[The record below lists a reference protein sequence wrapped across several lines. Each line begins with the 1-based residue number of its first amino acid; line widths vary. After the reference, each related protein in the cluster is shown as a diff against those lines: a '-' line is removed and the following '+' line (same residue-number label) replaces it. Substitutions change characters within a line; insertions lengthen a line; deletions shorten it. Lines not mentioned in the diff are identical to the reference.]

1 MKEKL
6 ELLKNEHKNL
16 IIELKEVEFPYLE
29 ENNTKE
35 ERIFISGFK
44 GNPEFHLIL
53 KDSDDIEVVNEL
65 LKKDFYIFDE
75 FIGIKYGNTI
85 EILLTSVSYRT
96 SPIYPKLEEDLKK
109 ITLCNIGL
117 NYLHNSLNILL
128 QIGPENTL
136 PKLLQFSR
144 GAYRRY
150 INRKPHILKIE
161 NFKKESSDGIVN
173 DIRNIINSVLFDIE
187 YNYDIA
193 LEPINV
199 GTFSRRFF
207 RKHRKKNELP
217 EERFN
222 LVYKKYIPELIQYF
236 HIAEKVDFL
245 PFKFICY
252 YHIIEYFS
260 DKSAYD
266 LVSKEVKKILLKP
279 DFHIKT
285 DKYVT
290 TAINLFK
297 KENDRHTNDKVKI
310 ERVLKQYIKR
320 EELKESIEEFELIEH
335 FSKPITFECAKPLKL
350 PAIDFEKDG
359 NFFAELTKRIYST
372 RCSIVHSNPDFDE
385 SKAVPFKP
393 SPANIDKLRIEIE
406 MISQIARTII
416 IESKENN

>member
-6 ELLKNEHKNL
+6 ELLENEFKDL
-16 IIELKEVEFPYLE
+16 TFELKEEQFHYLE
-29 ENNTKE
+29 EGIKKE
-35 ERIFISGFK
+35 DRIYVSGFK
-44 GNPEFHLIL
+44 GNSEFQIVL
-53 KDSDDIEVVNEL
+53 KPDDDIDLISDLLRKEL
-65 LKKDFYIFDE
+65 FIFTDFLA
-75 FIGIKYGNTI
+75 IKYENTI
-85 EILLTSVSYRT
+85 EVLLTTISYRT
-96 SPIYPKLEEDLKK
+96 SFRNIEFDEDVNRAVV
-109 ITLCNIGL
+109 CNIGM
-117 NYLHNSLNILL
+117 NYFKNDLNILL
-128 QIGPENTL
+128 EIGEDNTL
-136 PKLLQFSR
+136 PKFIKFVR
-144 GAYRRY
+144 GAFRYSRR
-150 INRKPHILKIE
+150 RPTILKIE
-161 NFKKESSDGIVN
+161 NFKKESPDGVIN
-173 DIRNIINSVLFDIE
+173 DVRSIINSVLFDIE

-193 LEPINV
+193 LETVNID
-199 GTFSRRFF
+199 GLLRRYF
-207 RKHRKKNELP
+207 RRRRKKNELP
-217 EERFN
+217 SEKFN

-310 ERVLKQYIKR
+310 ERVLKQYIRR
-320 EELKESIEEFELIEH
+320 EELKESIEELELIEH
-335 FSKPITFECAKPLKL
+335 FSEPLTFDCVKPLKL
-350 PAIDFEKDG
+350 PAIDFEKEG
-359 NFFAELTKRIYST
+359 NFFGELTKRIYST

-385 SKAVPFKP
+385 SKAVPFNP
-393 SPANIDKLRIEIE
+393 SPGNIDKLRIEIE
-406 MISQIARTII
+406 IISQIARTII

>member
-6 ELLKNEHKNL
+6 ELLKNEFSKLNFE
-16 IIELKEVEFPYLE
+16 IKEYEFFYGE
-29 ENNTKE
+29 DDIRKE
-35 ERIFISGFK
+35 DRIHISGFE
-44 GNPEFHLIL
+44 GNAEFQLVIKPDDEIDSVKSIL
-53 KDSDDIEVVNEL
+53 KENIIVFP
-65 LKKDFYIFDE
+65 DFLAIRYN
-75 FIGIKYGNTI
+75 NTI
-85 EILLTSVSYRT
+85 EILLTSISYRT
-96 SPIYPKLEEDLKK
+96 SFRNIEIDEEVNKTV
-109 ITLCNIGL
+109 IFNVGM
-117 NYLHNSLNILL
+117 NYHKNNLNILL
-128 QIGPENTL
+128 EIGQDNLL
-136 PKLLQFSR
+136 PKFLQYVR
-144 GAYRRY
+144 GAFRY
-150 INRKPHILKIE
+150 SRRKPTILKIE
-161 NFKKESSDGIVN
+161 GYKKESSDGIVN
-173 DIRNIINSVLFDIE
+173 DIRNVINSVLFDIE

-193 LEPINV
+193 LETVNID
-199 GTFSRRFF
+199 GLLRKQIRR
-207 RKHRKKNELP
+207 RRKKTELP
-217 EERFN
+217 NEKFD

-279 DFHIKT
+279 DFHLKT

-290 TAINLFK
+290 SAINLFK

-320 EELKESIEEFELIEH
+320 EELKESVEELELIEH
-335 FSKPITFECAKPLKL
+335 FSTPLTFDCVKPLLL

-359 NFFAELTKRIYST
+359 NFFGELTKRIYST

-385 SKAVPFKP
+385 SKAVPFNP
-393 SPANIDKLRIEIE
+393 SPANIHKLRIEIE
-406 MISQIARTII
+406 MISEIAKMII